1 VFIGINTI
9 ILKGV
14 TIGSDSIIGAGS
26 VVTKSIPPMSVAAG
40 NPAHILMDLQSYY
53 KKRKEEIINKA
64 KENALEY

>member
-1 VFIGINTI
+1 
-9 ILKGV
+9 
-14 TIGSDSIIGAGS
+14 
-26 VVTKSIPPMSVAAG
+26 MSVAAG